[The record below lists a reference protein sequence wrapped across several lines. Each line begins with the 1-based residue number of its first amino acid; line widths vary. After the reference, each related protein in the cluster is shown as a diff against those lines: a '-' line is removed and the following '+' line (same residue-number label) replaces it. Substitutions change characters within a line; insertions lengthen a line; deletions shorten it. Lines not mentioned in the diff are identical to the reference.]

1 MNRRVVG
8 LLSDIISAGERIL
21 QFVGD
26 SSYEEYVA
34 NSLLQSAVERQ
45 FEIIGEALSRL
56 SRHAPNIFEAIPDGR
71 RIIGFRNVLAHGY
84 DIVDDEI
91 VWEAIRVHLPQ
102 LLGTVRALLERET
115 PL

>member
-71 RIIGFRNVLAHGY
+71 RIIGFRNVLAQATTSLMMKSCGKLF
-84 DIVDDEI
+84 EFTC
-91 VWEAIRVHLPQ
+91 RNF
-102 LLGTVRALLERET
+102 
-115 PL
+115 

>member
-45 FEIIGEALSRL
+45 SRL
-56 SRHAPNIFEAIPDGR
+56 SVKLSHA
-71 RIIGFRNVLAHGY
+71 
-84 DIVDDEI
+84 
-91 VWEAIRVHLPQ
+91 
-102 LLGTVRALLERET
+102 
-115 PL
+115 